1 MEESKS
7 QEGVTTEQVKCSLC
21 GEETSEYCST
31 LACRKCHKTES
42 LEDCLAN
49 KQVNEI
55 RAQSGLP
62 PI

>member
-1 MEESKS
+1 MIMKKSKIQMNKES
-7 QEGVTTEQVKCSLC
+7 VKCSLC
-21 GEETSEYCST
+21 GKETSEYCST

-49 KQVNEI
+49 KQANEI
-55 RAQSGLP
+55 RAQCGLP